1 MTLRPVREGART
13 AGVGTLPLCC
23 TVTGSLHIS
32 PSQPDPGA
40 TRLDSWR
47 RHSSVLLHCHGQNL
61 TIAAGSRRHA
71 TNNGDWNPGIIGL
84 AGGGFAAHYTLLIL
98 GVIV

>member
-1 MTLRPVREGART
+1 
-13 AGVGTLPLCC
+13 
-23 TVTGSLHIS
+23 
-32 PSQPDPGA
+32 
-40 TRLDSWR
+40 
-47 RHSSVLLHCHGQNL
+47 LLHCHGQPAYLTIAAGSRRHATRQLASALFRFAARHGQNL